1 MPHDHHYFLDTV
13 FVLEYFPTIILN
25 ICLSPILFN
34 FASEYAIGKNQAKWR
49 EWKWMYQFLLRG
61 ENLLGEIIDTE
72 IENGEASSD
81 TTKESGLE
89 ISARNT
95 KYMSMHCEQNAAQN
109 HNIKVGIQLY
119 ESPAKFKY
127 LGTQMKTTFMKKLRT
142 D

>member
-1 MPHDHHYFLDTV
+1 
-13 FVLEYFPTIILN
+13 
-25 ICLSPILFN
+25 
-34 FASEYAIGKNQAKWR
+34 
-49 EWKWMYQFLLRG
+49 MYQFLLRG